1 MTSREADNLPD
12 VSRLQN
18 AAAAG
23 GVLGA
28 LAASSCC
35 MLPLL
40 LFTLGA
46 SGPWIGTL
54 VRLAPY
60 QPYFIAVAV
69 GCLGCGYWLL
79 HRSSTRAKF
88 VLTAVSSINTNRAG
102 SSIPC
107 LVEADACKKRG
118 EGKNPRVAGSGD
130 RATIRTLADE
140 SPQTRERKPAGIHAL
155 SASACF
161 LKE

>member
-12 VSRLQN
+12 VWRLQN

-60 QPYFIAVAV
+60 QPYFIAVAIA
-69 GCLGCGYWLL
+69 CLGCGYWLL
-79 HRSSTRAKF
+79 HRSSKHKCAAACSTRSASKLVNF
-88 VLTAVSSINTNRAG
+88 AV
-102 SSIPC
+102 
-107 LVEADACKKRG
+107 V
-118 EGKNPRVAGSGD
+118 V
-130 RATIRTLADE
+130 ATILRLPAVPFHLLA
-140 SPQTRERKPAGIHAL
+140 P
-155 SASACF
+155 
-161 LKE
+161 

>member
-1 MTSREADNLPD
+1 MTSREADKFPD

-28 LAASSCC
+28 LVASLCC

-69 GCLGCGYWLL
+69 GCLGCGYWLS
-79 HRSSTRAKF
+79 HRSSNGQCAAACSTRSASKF
-88 VLTAVSSINTNRAG
+88 VKPALAV
-102 SSIPC
+102 
-107 LVEADACKKRG
+107 
-118 EGKNPRVAGSGD
+118 
-130 RATIRTLADE
+130 ATILIVAAIAFDFFAPLLN
-140 SPQTRERKPAGIHAL
+140 S
-155 SASACF
+155 
-161 LKE
+161 

>member
-1 MTSREADNLPD
+1 MTSREADSPRD
-12 VSRLQN
+12 VTRLQN

-28 LAASSCC
+28 VAASSCC

-46 SGPWIGTL
+46 SGPWIGML

-69 GCLGCGYWLL
+69 ACLGCGYWLL
-79 HRSSTRAKF
+79 RRSSNQKCTEACSTRSARF
-88 VLTAVSSINTNRAG
+88 VNPS
-102 SSIPC
+102 
-107 LVEADACKKRG
+107 LV
-118 EGKNPRVAGSGD
+118 V
-130 RATIRTLADE
+130 ATILVVAAIAFNFFWPLLT
-140 SPQTRERKPAGIHAL
+140 S
-155 SASACF
+155 
-161 LKE
+161 

>member
-1 MTSREADNLPD
+1 MTSREAESSRD

-18 AAAAG
+18 AAATG
-23 GVLGA
+23 GLLGA
-28 LAASSCC
+28 VAASSCC

-69 GCLGCGYWLL
+69 ACLGCGYWLMS
-79 HRSSTRAKF
+79 RSSTLKCATACSTRPANKF
-88 VLTAVSSINTNRAG
+88 VNSTV
-102 SSIPC
+102 
-107 LVEADACKKRG
+107 V
-118 EGKNPRVAGSGD
+118 V
-130 RATIRTLADE
+130 ATILVVAAIAFNFLAPLLN
-140 SPQTRERKPAGIHAL
+140 S
-155 SASACF
+155 
-161 LKE
+161 

>member
-1 MTSREADNLPD
+1 MTSREAESSRD

-18 AAAAG
+18 AAATG
-23 GVLGA
+23 GLLGA
-28 LAASSCC
+28 VAASSCC

-69 GCLGCGYWLL
+69 GCVGCRYWLTY
-79 HRSSTRAKF
+79 RSSNQKCSAACSTR
-88 VLTAVSSINTNRAG
+88 
-102 SSIPC
+102 
-107 LVEADACKKRG
+107 
-118 EGKNPRVAGSGD
+118 
-130 RATIRTLADE
+130 
-140 SPQTRERKPAGIHAL
+140 
-155 SASACF
+155 SASKF
-161 LKE
+161 

>member
-12 VSRLQN
+12 VWRLQN

-54 VRLAPY
+54 VRLVPY
-60 QPYFIAVAV
+60 QPYFIAVAIV
-69 GCLGCGYWLL
+69 CLGCGYWLL
-79 HRSSTRAKF
+79 HRSSDQKSAAACSTRSANKF
-88 VLTAVSSINTNRAG
+88 AYPA
-102 SSIPC
+102 
-107 LVEADACKKRG
+107 LV
-118 EGKNPRVAGSGD
+118 VATLIVV
-130 RATIRTLADE
+130 ATI
-140 SPQTRERKPAGIHAL
+140 P
-155 SASACF
+155 F
-161 LKE
+161 

>member
-1 MTSREADNLPD
+1 MTSKEVGSARD
-12 VSRLQN
+12 VTRLQN
-18 AAAAG
+18 AAAG

-28 LAASSCC
+28 IAASSCC

-69 GCLGCGYWLL
+69 ACLGCGYWLVY
-79 HRSSTRAKF
+79 RSSRSSCGVNGRASNQLVKSALILAT
-88 VLTAVSSINTNRAG
+88 VLVIAAMG
-102 SSIPC
+102 F
-107 LVEADACKKRG
+107 D
-118 EGKNPRVAGSGD
+118 
-130 RATIRTLADE
+130 
-140 SPQTRERKPAGIHAL
+140 
-155 SASACF
+155 
-161 LKE
+161 